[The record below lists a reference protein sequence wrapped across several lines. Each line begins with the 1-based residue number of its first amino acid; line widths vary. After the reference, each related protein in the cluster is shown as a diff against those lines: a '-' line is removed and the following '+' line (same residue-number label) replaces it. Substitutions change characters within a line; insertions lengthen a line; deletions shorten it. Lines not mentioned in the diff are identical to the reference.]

1 MDPDLVETLFTGIRL
16 LGGFFDFLIFVG
28 LMVVALMFVRK
39 ADGTLGY
46 VLAGAATFQFLATCC
61 TNVSGGF
68 LGELGEAAPMVSVAL
83 STINIFVDLAVGCT
97 ILFVLYSLAG
107 KAPQQG

>member
-1 MDPDLVETLFTGIRL
+1 MDPDLVQTIFSGIRL
-16 LGGFFDFLIFVG
+16 IGGFFDFLVFVG

-61 TNVSGGF
+61 TNVASSF
-68 LGELGEAAPMVSVAL
+68 MTELGDAAAMVSVAQSVIIL
-83 STINIFVDLAVGCT
+83 LVDLVVSCV